1 MASCTRVSAI
11 GCLLALGAMGTEP
24 SWAQPLPDI
33 TVGVIAEVTGA
44 GATYG
49 QGILHGAEMAVRDIN
64 AGGGIGGRRMKLI
77 VADGG
82 SNPARSAIAM
92 RHLVAANVDVVVGGW
107 GSPQV
112 RVNMDIA
119 EQSGTPYVVVGATHP
134 KITSP
139 RNHWTFRVIQ
149 TDAVMAEHLARVV
162 VERLRARRIAVLYD
176 SNDYGTGNREV
187 FLDALGRLGVEPVE
201 VQSFQTSDTAFDTQ
215 LQRLQAIQPDV
226 IAVFG
231 TLPAAPAIMRKAR
244 ERGLRGRFVGTGGLA
259 NEGLIEDAAGA
270 AEGTVLM
277 THFSEEADEQSQAW
291 AKRYRVELAGGTQ
304 PPRPILAAWE
314 YRAIRGIVAP
324 CMETSGTDRA
334 RLRDCLRRWRGQL
347 FGVKGEAHFDESGQL
362 IQPPVVVE
370 VRGGTFRLLGSAR

>member
-1 MASCTRVSAI
+1 MWKCARVSAI
-11 GCLLALGAMGTEP
+11 VGLVALGAIGTAASRAEGP
-24 SWAQPLPDI
+24 PDI
-33 TVGVIAEVTGA
+33 TVGVIAEITGA

-49 QGILHGAEMAVRDIN
+49 QGIVQGAEMAVRDIN
-64 AGGGIGGRRMKLI
+64 AAGGIGGRRMKLV

-92 RHLVAANVDVVVGGW
+92 RRLVGANVDIIVGGW

-139 RNHWTFRVIQ
+139 RNQWTLRVIQ
-149 TDAVMAEHLARVV
+149 TDAVMAEQLAQVV
-162 VERLRARRIAVLYD
+162 VERLHAKRVAVLYD
-176 SNDYGTGNREV
+176 SNDYGTGNRDV
-187 FLDALGRLGVEPVE
+187 FVAALRRLGVEPVE
-201 VQSFQTSDTAFDTQ
+201 VHSFQTTDTEFDAQ
-215 LQRLQAIQPDV
+215 LLSLQTAQPDA

-244 ERGLRGRFVGTGGLA
+244 ARGVQGRFVGTGGLA
-259 NEGLIEDAAGA
+259 NEGLVADAAAA

-277 THFSEEADEQSQAW
+277 TYFNEEVDAQALAW
-291 AKRYRVELAGGTQ
+291 ADRYRREFAGGAL

-324 CMETSGTDRA
+324 CLQHAGTDRT
-334 RLRDCLRRWRGQL
+334 RLRDCLRQWRGRL
-347 FGVKGEAHFDESGQL
+347 FGVNGEAYFDASGQL

-370 VRGGTFRLLGSAR
+370 IRGGAFRLFGGAR